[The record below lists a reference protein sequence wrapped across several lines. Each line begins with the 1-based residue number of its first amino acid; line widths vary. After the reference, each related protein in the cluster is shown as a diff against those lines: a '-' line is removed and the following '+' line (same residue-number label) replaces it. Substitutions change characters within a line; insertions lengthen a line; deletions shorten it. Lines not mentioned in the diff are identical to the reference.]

1 MKVDESDW
9 SFENLHI
16 MNLSDRKINEPARL
30 VRTTHCYPTESHCSM
45 LQRPST
51 PEPLELLSHVE
62 LFHELDG
69 EQVAALSELIQLQT
83 FANGDII
90 FRQGSDGEQMYVI
103 ASGQVEIRIHD
114 KEEQGYAA
122 VYLGSGQVFGEMALI
137 DDGPR
142 SATVIAVE
150 DNTQVYGFPIQ
161 SFNELCK
168 RNTAIGYILMRNLA
182 QDLSFK
188 LRHRHFDTSASQE

>member
-1 MKVDESDW
+1 M
-9 SFENLHI
+9 LHHQ
-16 MNLSDRKINEPARL
+16 PG
-30 VRTTHCYPTESHCSM
+30 
-45 LQRPST
+45 

-62 LFHELDG
+62 LFHGLDHD
-69 EQVAALSELIQLQT
+69 QMSAVRQLIEHQE
-83 FANGDII
+83 FANGEVI
-90 FRQGSDGEQMYVI
+90 FRQGSEGDHMYVI
-103 ASGQVEIRIHD
+103 ANGQVEIRIHD
-114 KEEQGYAA
+114 KDEQGYAA

-150 DNTQVYGFPIQ
+150 EDTQVYGFPIQ
-161 SFNELCK
+161 AFNALCK

-188 LRHRHFDTSASQE
+188 LRHRHFDASGSQE

>member
-1 MKVDESDW
+1 
-9 SFENLHI
+9 
-16 MNLSDRKINEPARL
+16 
-30 VRTTHCYPTESHCSM
+30 M
-45 LQRPST
+45 LQRQPS
-51 PEPLELLSHVE
+51 PEPLDLLSHVE
-62 LFHELDG
+62 LFHGLDS
-69 EQVAALSELIQLQT
+69 EQMASVSELIQFQEY
-83 FANGDII
+83 ANGDVI
-90 FRQGSDGEQMYVI
+90 FHQGLEGDQMYVI
-103 ASGQVEIRIHD
+103 ANGQVEIRIYNKD
-114 KEEQGYAA
+114 EQGYAA

-161 SFNELCK
+161 EFNELCK

-188 LRHRHFDTSASQE
+188 LRHRHFDASESQE